1 MTQLE
6 LFASNKYL
14 IFLQDYKKQIIINC
28 EVIVAK
34 LYGIYEL
41 ECRKIK
47 GFKQFKIIESIS
59 VTGAVTEFLLNSLF
73 ENFMKKLDIRK
84 VKYAE
89 KIVDMKP

>member
-1 MTQLE
+1 M
-6 LFASNKYL
+6 
-14 IFLQDYKKQIIINC
+14 
-28 EVIVAK
+28 

-41 ECRKIK
+41 ECKKIR
-47 GFKQFKIIESIS
+47 GFKQFKIIDSIS
-59 VTGAVTEFLLNSLF
+59 VTGVVTEFILKSFF